1 MRSLRDFDTFS
12 KCNKIGAIAQPFS
25 FRGNFGGKKA
35 KGEKDVKQRKD
46 LFFILY
52 CLRFMKKQWITL
64 CIEWLLNH
72 KLRNSNEN
80 RKIFWVDFVEII
92 IIAVCSDLPLI
103 SLSLLQK
110 EYDEC

>member
-1 MRSLRDFDTFS
+1 M
-12 KCNKIGAIAQPFS
+12 
-25 FRGNFGGKKA
+25 
-35 KGEKDVKQRKD
+35 
-46 LFFILY
+46 
-52 CLRFMKKQWITL
+52 

-110 EYDEC
+110 EYDECWFFGFHFSDLCFLISLFIATLRC